1 MQANQT
7 EAPAAFTADVVL
19 NAYDALPAELRPLY
33 AHIHCGSAAIL
44 AALGLTAEGNE
55 MLEAAVEA
63 VPDLADEAEAFDRDK
78 AAEDGALIGLLHALA
93 EACADSKNPLLVS
106 LDAFWGA
113 IAASPVVT
121 GADPNDEEAPLE
133 HYLYDNTDLA
143 GLVGAYWD
151 LQGVLELI
159 FGGPVRDSDFK
170 GSLIELTTDAVTTAD
185 LNKSLRLLSSQSRAC
200 FAWAHNKIVSMLRA
214 VTNDDLK
221 TLEKKLEASGIR
233 PHFIPAVLEQ
243 VKASRVSAEVL
254 SADARRFS
262 PFERSLD
269 GVHEQ
274 FWSLQRAV
282 SQTDDHPVRFTFAL
296 LLSALAAMLDCRPE
310 DIDARTSTRIE
321 GLAELDAAHFGLAL
335 HLAALVSGVELV
347 DSKDEVLDVA
357 RSFDAACGG
366 AETRC
371 ALCIP
376 LTFAANAVLAY
387 TNDKP
392 AMDALYA
399 RLGLTQGGA
408 EDLAP
413 SLEALN
419 DFLVLH
425 APSESEQPIIQKLFA
440 QTSSQNYDA
449 GEASERYAA
458 LLINTLQKMD
468 EENRGILT
476 QNIVTMGFVLG
487 AILSKTPDEIVRIY
501 EDAFPDLPAVNP
513 LILLSM
519 NVQHAAQQLAIRCTE
534 AMEAA
539 HA

>member
-1 MQANQT
+1 MQANPT
-7 EAPAAFTADVVL
+7 EAPAAFTADAVL
-19 NAYDALPAELRPLY
+19 SAYEALPAELRPLY

-55 MLEAAVEA
+55 ILEAAVEA
-63 VPDLADEAEAFDRDK
+63 VPQLADDAEAFNRDK

-93 EACADSKNPLLVS
+93 EACAESKSPLLVS

-121 GADPNDEEAPLE
+121 GADTSNDEDPLE
-133 HYLYDNTDLA
+133 HYLYDNTDLT

-151 LQGVLELI
+151 LQGVLELV
-159 FGGPVRDSDFK
+159 FGGPVRDFDFK
-170 GSLIELTTDAVTTAD
+170 GSLIELTTDAISTAD
-185 LNKSLRLLSSQSRAC
+185 LNKSLRRLSSQSRAC

-221 TLEKKLEASGIR
+221 TLERKLEASGIR

-254 SADARRFS
+254 NADARRFS

-282 SQTDDHPVRFTFAL
+282 SQTADHPVRFTFAL
-296 LLSALAAMLDCRPE
+296 LLCALAAMLECRPE

-321 GLAELDAAHFGLAL
+321 GLEELDAAHFGLAL
-335 HLAALVSGVELV
+335 HLAALISGVELV
-347 DSKDEVLDVA
+347 DSKDETMDVA

-376 LTFAANAVLAY
+376 LTFAANAVFAY
-387 TNDKP
+387 MNDKE

-399 RLGLTQGGA
+399 RLGLSQGGA
-408 EDLAP
+408 EDLEP

-419 DFLVLH
+419 AFLVLH
-425 APSESEQPIIQKLFA
+425 APSDSDQPIIQKLFA
-440 QTSSQNYDA
+440 ETSSQSYDV
-449 GEASERYAA
+449 GEASERYAS
-458 LLINTLQKMD
+458 LLIDTLQKMD
-468 EENRGILT
+468 EENRAILT
-476 QNIVTMGFVLG
+476 QNIVTMGFVLS
-487 AILSKTPDEIVRIY
+487 AVLSKPHDEVVKVY
-501 EDAFPDLPAVNP
+501 EDAFPGLPSVNP
-513 LILLSM
+513 LIVLSM
-519 NVQHAAQQLAIRCTE
+519 TVQHAAQQLALRCTE

>member
-1 MQANQT
+1 MQANPP
-7 EAPAAFTADVVL
+7 EAPAAFTADAVL
-19 NAYDALPAELRPLY
+19 SAYEALPAELRPLY

-55 MLEAAVEA
+55 ILEAAVEA
-63 VPDLADEAEAFDRDK
+63 VPQLADDAEAFNRDK

-93 EACADSKNPLLVS
+93 EACAESKSPLLVS

-121 GADPNDEEAPLE
+121 GADPSDDEDPLE
-133 HYLYDNTDLA
+133 HYLYDNTDLT

-151 LQGVLELI
+151 LQGVLELV
-159 FGGPVRDSDFK
+159 FGGPVRDFDFK

-185 LNKSLRLLSSQSRAC
+185 LNKSLRRLSSQSRAC

-221 TLEKKLEASGIR
+221 TLERKLEASGIR

-254 SADARRFS
+254 NADARRFS

-282 SQTDDHPVRFTFAL
+282 SQTADHPVRFTFAL
-296 LLSALAAMLDCRPE
+296 LLCALAAMLECRPE

-321 GLAELDAAHFGLAL
+321 GLEELDAAHFGLAL
-335 HLAALVSGVELV
+335 HLAALISGVELV
-347 DSKDEVLDVA
+347 DSKDETMDVA

-376 LTFAANAVLAY
+376 LTFAANAVFAY
-387 TNDKP
+387 MNDKE

-399 RLGLTQGGA
+399 RLGLSQGGA
-408 EDLAP
+408 EDLEP

-419 DFLVLH
+419 AFLVLH
-425 APSESEQPIIQKLFA
+425 APSDSDQPIIQKLFA
-440 QTSSQNYDA
+440 ETSSQNYDV
-449 GEASERYAA
+449 GQASERYAS
-458 LLINTLQKMD
+458 LLIDTLQKMD
-468 EENRGILT
+468 EENRAILT
-476 QNIVTMGFVLG
+476 QNIVTMGFVLS
-487 AILSKTPDEIVRIY
+487 AVLSKPHDEVVKVY
-501 EDAFPDLPAVNP
+501 EGAFPGLPAVNP
-513 LILLSM
+513 LIVLSM
-519 NVQHAAQQLAIRCTE
+519 NVQHAAQQLALRCTE

>member
-1 MQANQT
+1 M
-7 EAPAAFTADVVL
+7 
-19 NAYDALPAELRPLY
+19 R
-33 AHIHCGSAAIL
+33 
-44 AALGLTAEGNE
+44 
-55 MLEAAVEA
+55 
-63 VPDLADEAEAFDRDK
+63 
-78 AAEDGALIGLLHALA
+78 LA

-113 IAASPVVT
+113 I
-121 GADPNDEEAPLE
+121 GR
-133 HYLYDNTDLA
+133 LA
-143 GLVGAYWD
+143 RRHRRRSQRRGGPARTLSLRQYGPHRLVGAYWD
-151 LQGVLELI
+151 FRAFSNCPSAAPSGTATS
-159 FGGPVRDSDFK
+159 R

-296 LLSALAAMLDCRPE
+296 LLCALAAMLDCRPE

-347 DSKDEVLDVA
+347 DSKDEVMDVA

-392 AMDALYA
+392 AMDA
-399 RLGLTQGGA
+399 
-408 EDLAP
+408 
-413 SLEALN
+413 ALRPPRP
-419 DFLVLH
+419 H
-425 APSESEQPIIQKLFA
+425 P
-440 QTSSQNYDA
+440 
-449 GEASERYAA
+449 R
-458 LLINTLQKMD
+458 
-468 EENRGILT
+468 R
-476 QNIVTMGFVLG
+476 
-487 AILSKTPDEIVRIY
+487 R
-501 EDAFPDLPAVNP
+501 
-513 LILLSM
+513 
-519 NVQHAAQQLAIRCTE
+519 
-534 AMEAA
+534 
-539 HA
+539 

>member
-1 MQANQT
+1 
-7 EAPAAFTADVVL
+7 
-19 NAYDALPAELRPLY
+19 
-33 AHIHCGSAAIL
+33 
-44 AALGLTAEGNE
+44 
-55 MLEAAVEA
+55 
-63 VPDLADEAEAFDRDK
+63 
-78 AAEDGALIGLLHALA
+78 
-93 EACADSKNPLLVS
+93 
-106 LDAFWGA
+106 
-113 IAASPVVT
+113 
-121 GADPNDEEAPLE
+121 
-133 HYLYDNTDLA
+133 
-143 GLVGAYWD
+143 
-151 LQGVLELI
+151 
-159 FGGPVRDSDFK
+159 
-170 GSLIELTTDAVTTAD
+170 
-185 LNKSLRLLSSQSRAC
+185 
-200 FAWAHNKIVSMLRA
+200 
-214 VTNDDLK
+214 
-221 TLEKKLEASGIR
+221 
-233 PHFIPAVLEQ
+233 
-243 VKASRVSAEVL
+243 
-254 SADARRFS
+254 
-262 PFERSLD
+262 
-269 GVHEQ
+269 
-274 FWSLQRAV
+274 
-282 SQTDDHPVRFTFAL
+282 
-296 LLSALAAMLDCRPE
+296 MLDCRPE

-347 DSKDEVLDVA
+347 DSKDEVMDVA

-408 EDLAP
+408 EDLEP

-458 LLINTLQKMD
+458 LLIDTLQRMD